1 MPVYSSGEVYNYE
14 IVQTRQDDIAQS
26 QEAIPL
32 TTSEGK
38 LTVSTETI
46 PQKNKEDGILHSASL
61 LQSDIVQTSSVAVIS
76 GGGGLA
82 SGIAS
87 LTTGI
92 SESDIVQT
100 SSVAVISGGGGLAS
114 GIASLTTGIGR
125 ERLDTK
131 SMYCMNDKPKSA
143 TSQERFLSTL
153 VSPKI
158 AKSNEG
164 RVEFKELYIPPP
176 PAPQLESVIK
186 KTTTRTPSVSL
197 PGQKSPRTPV
207 GSPII
212 PHSPSVSPV
221 KQRDSNSSLK
231 KKSST
236 NVSKTSVKKPPVAVS
251 KNKTEKEKLL
261 HVKREKYC
269 ATGTNTINN
278 YK

>member
-1 MPVYSSGEVYNYE
+1 MPLYSSGEVYNYE
-14 IVQTRQDDIAQS
+14 IVQTRQDDIVQS

-38 LTVSTETI
+38 LTVSTETV
-46 PQKNKEDGILHSASL
+46 PQENKEDGILHSASL

-76 GGGGLA
+76 GGGLA

-100 SSVAVISGGGGLAS
+100 SSVAVISGGGLAS
-114 GIASLTTGIGR
+114 GIASLTTGIGG

-197 PGQKSPRTPV
+197 SGQKPPRTPV

-269 ATGTNTINN
+269 ATGTNTNNN
-278 YK
+278 Y